1 MLYYGF
7 TVLLAVT
14 VNIFML
20 LHAVHMFVDL
30 YIKGAV
36 LLCIMEL
43 C

>member
-20 LHAVHMFVDL
+20 LHAVHML
-30 YIKGAV
+30 PLSHAHETGSNPG
-36 LLCIMEL
+36 
-43 C
+43 